1 MGRPLLDLDFGAVM
15 GEGESDRHAD
25 LGGEQVQLVTAVYVA
40 VWSREAEAIA
50 VQFVGGDN
58 SLHILCT
65 REGVARITAP
75 PRTKNASGDRR

>member
-1 MGRPLLDLDFGAVM
+1 MKPCTGSTELLGPPSLAIASHERRWRAVM

-50 VQFVGGDN
+50 VQFVGGDKPVHIP
-58 SLHILCT
+58 LH
-65 REGVARITAP
+65 
-75 PRTKNASGDRR
+75 